1 MARNPEL
8 NPEHPNFAPKDLELA
23 KQHRLEGLRAIID
36 SPNAST
42 LRKQH
47 AQQEIDRIDAFG
59 YAWPANTGY
68 PAGYYNQAEQE
79 RRTAEGN

>member
-23 KQHRLEGLRAIID
+23 RRHRIEDLTAIADDPGASILR
-36 SPNAST
+36 
-42 LRKQH
+42 RQH
-47 AQQEIDRIDAFG
+47 ARQELEQIDAFG

-68 PAGYYNQAEQE
+68 PAGYYNQADQK
-79 RRTAEGN
+79 RRKADQ